1 MQTEDSNL
9 TAKIIAQIEMH
20 AFKSALIKWII
31 VTHIALSCV
40 EVQAFRDLILLLNP
54 VI

>member
-1 MQTEDSNL
+1 MQTNDSNPIS
-9 TAKIIAQIEMH
+9 KIIAQVEMN

-31 VTHIALSCV
+31 VTHMALSYV

-54 VI
+54 AI